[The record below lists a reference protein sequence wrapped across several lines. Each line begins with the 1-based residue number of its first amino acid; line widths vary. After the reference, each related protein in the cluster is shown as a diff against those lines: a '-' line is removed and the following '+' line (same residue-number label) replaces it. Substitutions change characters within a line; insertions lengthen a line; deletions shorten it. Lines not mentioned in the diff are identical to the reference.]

1 MIALV
6 ANTPPPAI
14 IECRGRARV
23 SSVQHRVWVALGRSC
38 SGDRALPVKAGK
50 LGLGV
55 LTGQRGSSRSSCSVA
70 RSSATLV
77 AQPLELGQLLEI
89 QRVQIATDLGHQ
101 AWRHRPRCRGGG
113 ARCYATSRRLQ
124 SGRSMTSALLLLSP
138 VRMAVSV
145 STLALS
151 TAFSRSRSRSLLV
164 TASPNRSRRGSS
176 ATLGGTS
183 GRPDK
188 L

>member
-55 LTGQRGSSRSSCSVA
+55 LTGQRGS
-70 RSSATLV
+70 
-77 AQPLELGQLLEI
+77 AQFLQRGAELS
-89 QRVQIATDLGHQ
+89 H
-101 AWRHRPRCRGGG
+101 PRCV
-113 ARCYATSRRLQ
+113 AA
-124 SGRSMTSALLLLSP
+124 
-138 VRMAVSV
+138 
-145 STLALS
+145 
-151 TAFSRSRSRSLLV
+151 
-164 TASPNRSRRGSS
+164 
-176 ATLGGTS
+176 
-183 GRPDK
+183 
-188 L
+188 